1 MARTKLII
9 FDCDGVLVDSE
20 LLANHIHAEALCS
33 YGYPI
38 TGEESLKKF
47 TGLSEQAVCQILLEA
62 GIRLP
67 LDYWE
72 KQTPHVLKR
81 YKTELNPLM
90 HAVLPTLHTKNIAR
104 CVASNNLREHVV
116 QALACTNQLSY
127 FHDSTI
133 FTSQQVQQGKPA
145 PDLFLFAARE
155 MGFEPQD
162 CIVIEDSP
170 VGITAALSAGMQVIG
185 FLGGGHAQPSW
196 YQEKIHT
203 YQIPVANNDQ
213 DLLEKL
219 HEALKHTDRAL

>member
-1 MARTKLII
+1 MTKTKLII

-20 LLANHIHAEALCS
+20 LLANHIHAETLSA

-38 TGEESLKKF
+38 TGEESLKQF
-47 TGLSEQAVCQILLEA
+47 TGLSEQTVCQILLEA
-62 GIRLP
+62 GIKIP

-72 KQTPHVLKR
+72 KQTPHVLRR

-90 HAVLPTLHTKNIAR
+90 HAVLPILQRDDVTR
-104 CVASNNLREHVV
+104 CVASNNLRDHVLH
-116 QALACTNQLSY
+116 ALVCTNLLTY
-127 FHDSTI
+127 FNDSTI
-133 FTSQQVQQGKPA
+133 FTAQQVQQGKPA
-145 PDLFLFAARE
+145 PDLFLFAAE
-155 MGFEPQD
+155 KMGFEPKD

-196 YQEKIHT
+196 YQEKIHA

-219 HEALKHTDRAL
+219 QVALR